1 LRNPKQYFLVA
12 LTSLLL
18 SVVSFAVEEPTTE
31 IPFKLSQNYLIVT
44 QGSIGP
50 LENLNFIIDS
60 GAIPS
65 MIDQRIA
72 KKLELATDDRQ
83 LVAFGGQKVQ
93 VKGAVLPD
101 LRLGPIRAQS
111 FPVAVGDLS
120 FLVGTRIDAIIG
132 LDVLKFSSFQIDY
145 ESQRISFRPIKPS
158 EAVTGFREVWPFLI
172 VQMEVQDRPV
182 HLLVDTGSR
191 DLILFQSRL
200 QDRLPKMITRGDKVI
215 YHSSGESHLK
225 KVLLPSSSLGQTKWK
240 LLTAYLLDTATDA
253 YPSDV
258 DGVLGVLSL
267 GVKRIRFDFER
278 NTLSWDR

>member
-1 LRNPKQYFLVA
+1 M
-12 LTSLLL
+12 
-18 SVVSFAVEEPTTE
+18 SFAGEEPTKE
-31 IPFKLSQNYLIVT
+31 IPFKLSQDYLIVA
-44 QGSIGP
+44 QGSIGG
-50 LENLNFIIDS
+50 LEKLNFMIDS

-72 KKLELATDDRQ
+72 KKLGLATDERQ
-83 LVAFGGQKVQ
+83 LVAFGKRVQ
-93 VKGAVLPD
+93 VKNAVLPD

-111 FPVAVGDLS
+111 LPVAVGDLS

-145 ESQRISFRPIKPS
+145 ESQRISFGPIRPS
-158 EAVTGFREVWPFLI
+158 EAVTGFRGVWPFLI
-172 VQMEVQDRPV
+172 IQMEVQDRPIR
-182 HLLVDTGSR
+182 LLVDTGSR
-191 DLILFQSRL
+191 DLILFESRL
-200 QDRLPKMITRGDKVI
+200 QDRLPKMITRGEKII

-258 DGVLGVLSL
+258 DGVMGVLSL

>member
-1 LRNPKQYFLVA
+1 VRSLKRYFLVA

-18 SVVSFAVEEPTTE
+18 SVMSLAGEEPITE
-31 IPFKLSQNYLIVT
+31 IPFKFSQDYLIVV
-44 QGSIGP
+44 QGSIGG
-50 LENLNFIIDS
+50 LEKLNFMIDS

-72 KKLELATDDRQ
+72 KKLGLATDERQ
-83 LVAFGGQKVQ
+83 LVAFGKKVQ
-93 VKGAVLPD
+93 VENAVLPD
-101 LRLGPIRAQS
+101 LRLGPILAQS
-111 FPVAVGDLS
+111 LPVAVGDLS

-145 ESQRISFRPIKPS
+145 ESQRISFGPIKPS
-158 EAVTGFREVWPFLI
+158 RAVTGFRGVWPFLI
-172 VQMEVQDRPV
+172 IEMEVQDRPV

-200 QDRLPKMITRGDKVI
+200 QDRLPEMITRGEKII

-225 KVLLPSSSLGQTKWK
+225 KVLLPTSSLGQTKWK

-267 GVKRIRFDFER
+267 DVKRIRFDFER

>member
-1 LRNPKQYFLVA
+1 LRRLKQGSLVA
-12 LTSLLL
+12 LASLLL
-18 SVVSFAVEEPTTE
+18 SVMSFAGEEPNPE
-31 IPFKLSQNYLIVT
+31 IPFKLSQDYLIVA
-44 QGSIGP
+44 QGSIGG
-50 LENLNFIIDS
+50 LEKLNFMIDS

-72 KKLELATDDRQ
+72 KKLRLATDERQ
-83 LVAFGGQKVQ
+83 LIAFGQKVQ
-93 VKGAVLPD
+93 VKNAVLPD
-101 LRLGPIRAQS
+101 LRLGPILVQS
-111 FPVAVGDLS
+111 LPVAVGDLS

-132 LDVLKFSSFQIDY
+132 LDVLRLRSFQIDY
-145 ESQRISFRPIKPS
+145 ESQKISFGPIKAS
-158 EAVTGFREVWPFLI
+158 EAAVRFKGAWPFLI
-172 VQMEVQDRPV
+172 IQLEVQDRPV
-182 HLLVDTGSR
+182 RLLVDTGSR

-200 QDRLPKMITRGDKVI
+200 QDRLPKMLTRGEKTI

-258 DGVLGVLSL
+258 DGVLGVLSMD
-267 GVKRIRFDFER
+267 VKRIRFDFEH

>member
-1 LRNPKQYFLVA
+1 MRSLRQYFLVA
-12 LTSLLL
+12 LTVPLL
-18 SVVSFAVEEPTTE
+18 SVMCFAVEEPTTE
-31 IPFKLSQNYLIVT
+31 IPFKLSQNYLIVA
-44 QGSIGP
+44 QGSIGG
-50 LENLNFIIDS
+50 LEKLNFMIDS

-72 KKLELATDDRQ
+72 KKLGLATDERQ
-83 LVAFGGQKVQ
+83 LVAFGKKVQ
-93 VKGAVLPD
+93 VKNAVLPD
-101 LRLGPIRAQS
+101 LRLGPILAQ
-111 FPVAVGDLS
+111 FLPVAVGDLS

-145 ESQRISFRPIKPS
+145 ESQRISFGPIKPS
-158 EAVTGFREVWPFLI
+158 EAVTGFRGVWPFLI
-172 VQMEVQDRPV
+172 IQMEVQDRPV

-200 QDRLPKMITRGDKVI
+200 QDRLPKMITRGEKII

-240 LLTAYLLDTATDA
+240 LLTAYLLDTPTDG
-253 YPSDV
+253 YPSDI

-267 GVKRIRFDFER
+267 GVKRIRFDFEH
-278 NTLSWDR
+278 NALSWDR